1 MEKAD
6 ILRKKRE
13 ATRKRKKTVRK
24 DTLMIAYINKKYP
37 MAYKEAELYYGK
49 LNQANPTKI
58 DLRKTKE
65 FRLLKQ
71 MQPETA
77 KDGMILQIP
86 ITASSKQT
94 QPDVETALP
103 NPNEMALPNPN
114 EMALPNPN
122 EMVPDDLQNIQGM
135 FEDHLPQDLLENMVR
150 ELREDLYIDELM
162 NEVEIELNNEIN
174 ILNDIEID
182 DRLEEELATLL

>member
-1 MEKAD
+1 
-6 ILRKKRE
+6 
-13 ATRKRKKTVRK
+13 
-24 DTLMIAYINKKYP
+24 
-37 MAYKEAELYYGK
+37 MAYKEAELYYSK
-49 LNQANPTKI
+49 LNEANPTKL
-58 DLRKTKE
+58 DLRKTNE

-86 ITASSKQT
+86 ITSSSKQT

-114 EMALPNPN
+114 EMTLPNPTCL
-122 EMVPDDLQNIQGM
+122 EQMVPDDLQNIQGM
-135 FEDHLPQDLLENMVR
+135 FEDHLPQDLLENIVR
-150 ELREDLYIDELM
+150 ELRGDLYIDELM
-162 NEVEIELNNEIN
+162 NEVEIKLNNEIS